1 MPTVGSTFLHQ
12 DGEPLIIIS
21 PEPSSKPSEPY
32 IPIEVLI
39 RKSDSTTKILRKV
52 IKWLRQNGWD

>member
-1 MPTVGSTFLHQ
+1 MTTFRSTFPHQ
-12 DGEPLIIIS
+12 EGEPLVIT
-21 PEPSSKPSEPY
+21 PEPVTKPREPY

>member
-12 DGEPLIIIS
+12 DGEPLIIS
-21 PEPSSKPSEPY
+21 PEPAPKPREPY

>member
-1 MPTVGSTFLHQ
+1 MTTFRSTFPHQ
-12 DGEPLIIIS
+12 EGESLVIT
-21 PEPSSKPSEPY
+21 PEPVTKSREPY

>member
-1 MPTVGSTFLHQ
+1 MPNVGSTFPHQ
-12 DGEPLIIIS
+12 DGEPLIIS
-21 PEPSSKPSEPY
+21 PEPAAKPREPY

>member
-1 MPTVGSTFLHQ
+1 MTTFRSTFPHQ
-12 DGEPLIIIS
+12 EGEPLVIT
-21 PEPSSKPSEPY
+21 PEPVTKSREPY

>member
-1 MPTVGSTFLHQ
+1 MTTFRSTFPNQ
-12 DGEPLIIIS
+12 EGEPLVIT
-21 PEPSSKPSEPY
+21 PEPVTKSREPY

-39 RKSDSTTKILRKV
+39 RRSDSTTKVLRKV